1 MKGKRNKGNSEK
13 QNRKSGEILGTEDQK
28 RLRDRIIKHQEK
40 RYRKQKV
47 GIIKSKEKLN
57 IVSNNKKER
66 SMNCKESKVK
76 ISSIV
81 WRDLPMEEEAAL
93 ASHLEGC
100 ASCTDF
106 YHNYS
111 KAVQG
116 IMNERRIKADPQLY
130 KAIDMRRHYTVP
142 FQRKTSET
150 PFFIMRP
157 VIKLAYS
164 LVAGVAAVLIGIW
177 AGQLFITNT
186 LTPVEMES
194 YKQEISMQSSDLSG
208 LNANMLNYVNFEN
221 PEEK

>member
-1 MKGKRNKGNSEK
+1 
-13 QNRKSGEILGTEDQK
+13 
-28 RLRDRIIKHQEK
+28 
-40 RYRKQKV
+40 
-47 GIIKSKEKLN
+47 
-57 IVSNNKKER
+57 
-66 SMNCKESKVK
+66 MNCKESKEK

-81 WRDLPMEEEAAL
+81 WRDLPMEEEADL

-111 KAVQG
+111 IGVQG
-116 IMNERRIKADPQLY
+116 IMNGRRMKADPQIY
-130 KAIDMRRHYTVP
+130 EAIDMRRHLALP
-142 FQRKTSET
+142 MQRKTSGT
-150 PFFIMRP
+150 PFFIKRP

-186 LTPVEMES
+186 LTPGEMES

-208 LNANMLNYVNFEN
+208 LSANMLNYVNFEN